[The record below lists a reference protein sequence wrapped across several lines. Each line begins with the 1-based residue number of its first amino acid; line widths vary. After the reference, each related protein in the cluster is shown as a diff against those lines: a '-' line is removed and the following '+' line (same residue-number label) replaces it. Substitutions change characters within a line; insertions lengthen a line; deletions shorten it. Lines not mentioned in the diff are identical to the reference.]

1 MDEDRKSEILSA
13 LAQRHGVDKESPAIA
28 EEWQHWSGENQHLAG
43 ASLGD
48 AVRSFVSHL
57 TKRGIISTTTAST
70 EARVPSEAHRR
81 HLSNAATAH
90 QVAIAGDDYEDDYDG
105 GEDMAG
111 RDPLDGGE
119 AENADD
125 EDLASLLAPE
135 SIDDFALQDHVTL
148 DERMRGATSLRS
160 GGELLGG
167 DGEDDY
173 DYDDPDYGDHGG
185 ALALAGDGAPMGD
198 GDGGDID
205 AIMREIYDLDLD
217 AAGGE
222 LLGDDEEIGDLG
234 GVEDEELEMVGAHT
248 RFLNR
253 SRFVA
258 HTRMSAK
265 LSMLVNFA
273 ARHRVVDPESE
284 RGMDTLEKMHSQGMD
299 VGSDVARAVARY
311 IARRPGTD
319 TDRQKDHLRALPA
332 ALVAHWIAAL
342 GWIDS
347 RTRGEAEKALR
358 YLRDTL
364 TDFRSQIFQTP
375 EMERQYAQRTTL
387 GGGPTQIVNAGVME
401 TLGKGATALGKGATA
416 LGGGVLYG
424 TKKAYTGTVRGAR
437 KLKSMGRAGLNS
449 KQRASVAALVLAFVQ
464 QGKIAA
470 GAIRGHGSARRV
482 DEHIRASA
490 LLLKTK
496 ARGRAVGTAT
506 SLIELLVGLA
516 HGYVT
521 DERFAV
527 HQVRLVDDALGAIDA
542 AVRKRQLVLAEGSAE
557 GALERAGAPLLLET
571 TQYDREGAVVA
582 RTDHGAADAGG
593 EFATRLVG
601 AAAAYLR
608 QNPSCVKKA
617 GAEFALLV
625 PADPQTVRAVGE
637 KLASE
642 DAEARKRY
650 LQNALLARHPNA
662 DLDARGHLLSLSGR
676 PYRSQRAGARAGAT
690 LELQRMRRQER
701 ASRHEDAWD
710 TELRNAGGA
719 LTPHANHRAM
729 HCAAPKTAGEGVY
742 TVHASAHPDS
752 QAIRI
757 RPLHFRVAPQ

>member
-1 MDEDRKSEILSA
+1 MDEDRKSEILAA
-13 LAQRHGVDKESPAIA
+13 LAARHGVDKESPAVA
-28 EEWQHWSGENQHLAG
+28 EEWQLWSGENQHLVG
-43 ASLGD
+43 ASVGD

-57 TKRGIISTTTAST
+57 TKRGVISTTTAST
-70 EARVPSEAHRR
+70 EARAPSTEAHQR
-81 HLSNAATAH
+81 HVTNA
-90 QVAIAGDDYEDDYDG
+90 AIAGADYGDDDDDDADDGGDEYDG
-105 GEDMAG
+105 GADMAG
-111 RDPLDGGE
+111 RHPLDAGE
-119 AENADD
+119 VG
-125 EDLASLLAPE
+125 EDLESLLAPA
-135 SIDDFALQDHVTL
+135 SLDDFALEDHVTL
-148 DERMRGATSLRS
+148 DEKMRGASPLRS

-167 DGEDDY
+167 DGD
-173 DYDDPDYGDHGG
+173 DDPDYEEHGG
-185 ALALAGDGAPMGD
+185 LGLAGDGVPATSAD
-198 GDGGDID
+198 EDID

-217 AAGGE
+217 AAGAEFGGGE
-222 LLGDDEEIGDLG
+222 DELEEDELEGLGEELG
-234 GVEDEELEMVGAHT
+234 GLELAGRRP

-253 SRFVA
+253 SRFIA

-284 RGMDTLEKMHSQGMD
+284 HGLDTLEKMHSQGMD
-299 VGSDVARAVARY
+299 VGSDIARTVARY

-332 ALVAHWIAAL
+332 TLVVHWIAAL

-347 RTRGEAEKALR
+347 RTWGEVEQALR
-358 YLRDTL
+358 YLRGTL
-364 TDFRSQIFQTP
+364 ADFRSQIFQTP

-387 GGGPTQIVNAGVME
+387 GGGPTQIVNAPFE
-401 TLGKGATALGKGATA
+401 NTRQALGRGATALGKGATA

-470 GAIRGHGSARRV
+470 GAIQGHGSARRV
-482 DEHIRASA
+482 DEHVRASA
-490 LLLKTK
+490 LLLKTN
-496 ARGRAVGTAT
+496 ARGRAAGTAT
-506 SLIELLVGLA
+506 SLIEMLVGLV

-521 DERFAV
+521 DERFAM
-527 HQVRLVDDALGAIDA
+527 HQVRLVDDALAAIDA
-542 AVRKRQLVLAEGSAE
+542 AAHKYQLALSEGSAE
-557 GALERAGAPLLLET
+557 GALSPAGASILLET
-571 TQYDREGAVVA
+571 THYDREGKVIS
-582 RTDHGAADAGG
+582 RTDHG

-625 PADPQTVRAVGE
+625 PADPQTVRAVSE

-642 DAEARKRY
+642 DANERKRY

-662 DLDARGHLLSLSGR
+662 ELDAGGHLLSLSGR
-676 PYRSQRAGARAGAT
+676 PYRSQSAAGGAT
-690 LELQRMRRQER
+690 PPTLQLQRMRRQ
-701 ASRHEDAWD
+701 ASAPKHEDVWD
-710 TELRNAGGA
+710 TELRNAGGS
-719 LTPHANHRAM
+719 LTPHANHRPM
-729 HCAAPKTAGEGVY
+729 HCAAPKTAGAGVF

-757 RPLHFRVAPQ
+757 RPLHFRVASQ